1 MQNRKKTPNFGAII
15 RKKINMNHRFFK
27 TGSLGVLIG
36 MMSLK
41 EIVGVVPVHKIQGD
55 WFCFA
60 LISNNACQ
68 GVFGIDKSLKRNDEK
83 LEKEDLF
90 GGYSLEINLW
100 AIVTLLYSENKSLL
114 QGHDQEKLQA
124 AMETGMFVDIDTD
137 KIYQQAKKYADEN
150 E

>member
-1 MQNRKKTPNFGAII
+1 MSLTDFNPLWPLHQQGEFVSQYKFIEAII
-15 RKKINMNHRFFK
+15 AQPQI
-27 TGSLGVLIG
+27 TSSLNAKDRMTL
-36 MMSLK
+36 LK
-41 EIVGVVPVHKIQGD
+41 ET
-55 WFCFA
+55 
-60 LISNNACQ
+60 
-68 GVFGIDKSLKRNDEK
+68 LKKMDEK

-100 AIVTLLYSENKSLL
+100 AIVTLLFSENKSLL

-124 AMETGMFVDIDTD
+124 AMDTGMFVDIDTD